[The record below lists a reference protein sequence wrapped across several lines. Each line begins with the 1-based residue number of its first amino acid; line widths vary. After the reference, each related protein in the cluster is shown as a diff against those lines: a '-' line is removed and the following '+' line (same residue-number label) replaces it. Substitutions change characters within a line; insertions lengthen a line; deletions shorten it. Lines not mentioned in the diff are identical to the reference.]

1 MRSRISAKKIEE
13 FAIALTIF
21 ISSIVFFKQPF
32 EGYIHYIIF
41 LIYLPFFISRYGAPG
56 PILKLIA
63 IPALTSLAY
72 VALGENSFFNFF
84 KIFMG
89 LLLSCSFYYYVFRH
103 YDFNIIKLFRL
114 YLRGGMICCYIGIIQ
129 GISYLIKFSP
139 GYDFR
144 WLFNKWGIIPGGLL
158 GIRVNSIFPEPSQ
171 FAIMISPL
179 IFISV
184 YNLLTRRYRLLSR
197 NNSLLVLFTLVI
209 STSSTGYLGL
219 LFTALILTINF
230 RRIIDML
237 VIILVSSV
245 GIYFLY
251 QNVED
256 FRLRVDSYTNI
267 ISNDELTIDDINSSS
282 FVQYNNSQV
291 AFTNFWSNPLFGTGF
306 GSHQVAYEKYSLTKQ
321 SDFAIKSGFDFN
333 SQDANSLFLRVV
345 SEMGLLGIVFLI
357 LIVIR
362 GFVIKPL
369 YSSFRVNWIISGS
382 ILILILLTYLRQGN
396 YFLNGFPFFIMLYYY
411 NWIDNKK
418 HRLLLDEQ

>member
-1 MRSRISAKKIEE
+1 
-13 FAIALTIF
+13 
-21 ISSIVFFKQPF
+21 
-32 EGYIHYIIF
+32 
-41 LIYLPFFISRYGAPG
+41 
-56 PILKLIA
+56 
-63 IPALTSLAY
+63 
-72 VALGENSFFNFF
+72 
-84 KIFMG
+84 
-89 LLLSCSFYYYVFRH
+89 
-103 YDFNIIKLFRL
+103 
-114 YLRGGMICCYIGIIQ
+114 
-129 GISYLIKFSP
+129 
-139 GYDFR
+139 
-144 WLFNKWGIIPGGLL
+144 
-158 GIRVNSIFPEPSQ
+158 
-171 FAIMISPL
+171 
-179 IFISV
+179 
-184 YNLLTRRYRLLSR
+184 
-197 NNSLLVLFTLVI
+197 
-209 STSSTGYLGL
+209 TGYLGL